1 MAVSRRN
8 FLRTAA
14 LGLAGVSTG
23 ALSWRA
29 LAQKEPI
36 KIGMLVDLSGPLQ
49 AFGTGKARCLQL
61 AVEEIN
67 AGGGLLGRPLEIVQ
81 YDTQSQNQLYGQ
93 FAQQL
98 ALRDRVAVVHGAVTS
113 AAREVARPVL
123 DRARTLYFYNM
134 IYEGGLCDRN
144 TFVTGPTP
152 QQLLANLIPHIVER
166 FGPKVYVLAADYN
179 FGHYSTDWVRKLAA
193 EAGGE
198 VIAADFFPLDVNTFG
213 PTIAKIQQADPD
225 VVFNIF
231 VGPAH
236 GSFYGQWAAAGMN
249 RKIPMASHTLGDVG
263 EQKRMPREVSEGLI
277 TVKNYFDEL
286 ETPEN
291 RAFLERFTRRFGAD
305 YGYLGSL
312 SIADYQGMNLWAEAV
327 RKAGSIE
334 RDAVIEA
341 LESGI
346 AIDGPS
352 GRVAIDGRTHHA
364 ILNMYLAEVKDGAFA
379 VQQKW
384 EAVEPMPGDDR
395 CNLIENPNTNRQYA
409 PQV

>member
-1 MAVSRRN
+1 MAVTRRT
-8 FLRTAA
+8 FMKSAA
-14 LGLAGVSTG
+14 AGLVGASTG
-23 ALSWRA
+23 LLSWGA
-29 LAQKEPI
+29 AAQGDSI
-36 KIGMLVDLSGPLQ
+36 KVGVLVDLSGPLQ
-49 AFGTGKARCLQL
+49 AFGTGKARCIQL
-61 AVEEIN
+61 AAEEIN
-67 AGGGLLGRPLEIVQ
+67 AQGGLLGRRIEIVQ

-98 ALRDRVAVVHGAVTS
+98 ALRDRVAVVHGAITS

-123 DRARTLYFYNM
+123 DRAKTLYFYNM

-152 QQLLANLIPHIVER
+152 QQLLVKLIPHIIKR
-166 FGPKVYVLAADYN
+166 FGPKIYVLAADYN
-179 FGHYSTDWVRKLAA
+179 FGHYSTDWVRKIAA
-193 EAGGE
+193 ESGGR

-249 RKIPMASHTLGDVG
+249 KKIPMASHTLGDSG
-263 EQKRMPREVSEGLI
+263 EHKRMPPEVSEGLV

-286 ETPEN
+286 DTPANE
-291 RAFLERFTRRFGAD
+291 AFLARFTRRFGKD

-312 SIADYQGMNLWAEAV
+312 SIADYQAMHLWAEAV
-327 RKAGSIE
+327 KKAGSVE
-334 RDAVIEA
+334 REAVIKA

-346 AIDGPS
+346 AVDGPS
-352 GRVAIDGRTHHA
+352 GRVAIDPPTHHA
-364 ILNMYLAEVKDGAFA
+364 VLNMYLAEVRNGAFQVQERWDA
-379 VQQKW
+379 VP
-384 EAVEPMPGDDR
+384 PMPNDNR
-395 CNLIENPNTNRQYA
+395 CDLLRNPNTNKQFA